1 MSLIIKS
8 KPIELYW
15 AKEPVVTFHPE
26 KEDDRLELMED
37 WHFEVITKKG
47 VHRFTILAGFTFEGS
62 VPRMFWRVI
71 TPTDPG
77 AIAGYLIHDWLYQ
90 LAEMKFVKREDAD
103 ECLFLAIKG
112 RFPWLTVRGVY
123 YAVRLGGGDRMK
135 KPLSAGEK
143 YEIRNM
149 L

>member
-1 MSLIIKS
+1 MILSG
-8 KPIELYW
+8 KPIEIYW

-37 WHFEVITKKG
+37 WHFEVITKRG
-47 VHRFTILAGFTFEGS
+47 VYNFTVLTGFTFEGS
-62 VPRMFWRVI
+62 VPRVFWRII

-90 LAEMKFVKREDAD
+90 LCKAKLVKREHAD
-103 ECLFLAIKG
+103 ECLFLSLKG

-123 YAVRLGGGDRMK
+123 YAVCWGGADRVK
-135 KPLSAGEK
+135 KQLTASEK
-143 YEIRNM
+143 HEIRNM